1 MLVFLHG
8 ILMDANMNRRLASDL
23 AAKGNRVILLDLPGH
38 GLSARPQRASF
49 HRMDTYA
56 GHVVAL
62 LDHLGIDQ
70 AVVGGV
76 SLGGNVSLLVAAQA
90 PERVRGLVIEMPVL
104 EWALPA
110 AAITFVPMLLAAH
123 YARPVVG
130 AVAKVFRSLPR
141 TGNGPLDSVM
151 NMLSAEPRET
161 AAVLHGI
168 LAGPIA
174 PTVDQRAAMDVPAL
188 VIGHKVD
195 HVHPFH
201 DAQQL
206 ARRLPQGQ
214 LIQASSVLELRVHP
228 ERLTEEINGLLDT
241 AWARPGD
248 RPAGPA
254 EPGRTATA
262 ASRRR
267 ALAAATPTA
276 PCRDDRPRAT
286 VGRVGPT
293 GPPASDGQPPDELR
307 RAARSAGAVAARSSS
322 STGWSGP
329 VGACRASSVR
339 PSSRSSEDRS
349 SMTSI
354 AVAGTGPTTCIPP
367 PLTEELRPH
376 RWRPSD
382 GDRTGCHDPP
392 GPRSQ
397 GWPPRSA
404 RRSPGHLR
412 GSSVERYRG
421 RRT

>member
-1 MLVFLHG
+1 MCEPASRSWQTASLGRTLGYMATTGAPRSNGSGPAARQVLRAPDDLPNDNPGSVAPYEIGQFVHDGLELYYEIHGSGPRVLVFLHG

-23 AAKGNRVILLDLPGH
+23 AAKGNRVVLLDLPGH

-56 GHVVAL
+56 DHVVAL

-70 AVVGGV
+70 AVVGWV

-90 PERVRGLVIEMPVL
+90 PDRVCGLVVEMPVL

-123 YARPVVG
+123 FARPVVG
-130 AVAKVFRSLPR
+130 RMSKVFRMLPR

-151 NMLSAEPRET
+151 NMFSAEPRET

-174 PTVDQRAAMDVPAL
+174 PTVDQRAAMDIPAL

-241 AWARPGD
+241 AWAA
-248 RPAGPA
+248 PA
-254 EPGRTATA
+254 
-262 ASRRR
+262 RR
-267 ALAAATPTA
+267 AEK
-276 PCRDDRPRAT
+276 
-286 VGRVGPT
+286 VG
-293 GPPASDGQPPDELR
+293 
-307 RAARSAGAVAARSSS
+307 
-322 STGWSGP
+322 
-329 VGACRASSVR
+329 
-339 PSSRSSEDRS
+339 
-349 SMTSI
+349 
-354 AVAGTGPTTCIPP
+354 
-367 PLTEELRPH
+367 
-376 RWRPSD
+376 
-382 GDRTGCHDPP
+382 
-392 GPRSQ
+392 
-397 GWPPRSA
+397 
-404 RRSPGHLR
+404 
-412 GSSVERYRG
+412 
-421 RRT
+421 